1 MIKKMLLKDCFTSFF
16 SKIPCFIFVLVLFLV
31 QNAHAQCT
39 APVGC
44 ASTDFSNYGANS
56 TNVAATI
63 EYDNY
68 SSCFHATIVR
78 TPDGLKVWGQGMDNN
93 GSDLVSPKLIN
104 ATNFPAL
111 GSSTPLKGALGSGFN
126 KNNQGILLSTNGLY
140 AWGTE
145 GVVLDASITS
155 STTFQKITIAGNTNG
170 LPAGVT
176 PADVK
181 MMFAT
186 YQSLVLTTCAG
197 NVWVLAQ
204 DGSGSEN
211 VACRGNGDTFVVQS
225 GNGTSWSK
233 VTTSAAGNPDL
244 TGVVSCRGSATNLI
258 ALTSSGKVY
267 VWGKYVYLGDG
278 SATNYHTGRAT
289 QMTLPGGI
297 TPKMIGSTND
307 NSVMGA
313 TFYVLDTNGKLYSL
327 GNNHKFQLGISSVGE
342 SMTWVRPIYPNGA
355 TMDNIKWISPQ
366 EHDSS
371 FSSINVINSNYNL
384 YAFGADDRHSIA
396 GNVNGFTMPII
407 PPGLSTSNKI
417 LAVETG
423 GHTSMVVDKC
433 ETDFGYIG
441 HRIGGSMANGSTED
455 IELASYTFNTTAV
468 KICGAESD
476 GDIIPVMPG
485 VDGSYSNYC
494 SVPSII
500 LTTTPAGGTLS
511 LVSGPATLSGNTLN
525 FTGPGTVVVKYAYT
539 TSCGVLKEVSK
550 TFTVFGTPVTPTV
563 SSQVFCIG
571 EGKKVSDLVA
581 TGTGIKW
588 YNAATG
594 GTQYTGTELLVTGT
608 YYASQTAN
616 YPVGACESARTVVA
630 VTVSATPA
638 PTALAQTFCKGD
650 VKKVS
655 DLVAIGTGIK
665 WYDAVTAGTQYTGAE
680 VLATGTYYASQ
691 TINGCESARTA
702 VAVTVNS
709 TPGLP
714 TASAQTFCSVDAKK
728 VSDLVA
734 IGTGIKW
741 YNAVTAG
748 TQYTGAEVLA
758 TGTYYASQ
766 TINGCE
772 SARTAVAVKVNSTP
786 GLPTASAQTFC
797 SVDAKKVS
805 DLVAIGTGIK
815 WYNAVTAGVQ
825 YTGTEVLGTGI
836 YYASQTTNGCES
848 LRTAVSVTVSGP
860 IPQKVSG
867 TNTVCVGNT
876 TTFSATTSGG
886 AWTSATPAVAT
897 VNSST
902 GVVTGVSGGVS
913 VINYSVTTT
922 GGCVNTGSR
931 TVTVSAAP
939 NAGTLSGPQGVCVS
953 STTAFSSTVSGGAW
967 SSANTAIATVSA
979 VTGEI
984 TGVSAGTTT
993 ITYTVAGTG
1002 GCSDAIATRDVTV
1015 YSPTVTLSG
1024 TTSILE
1030 NSVGI
1035 NITATLST
1043 ATISTTTITLAYS
1056 GTATNGVD
1064 YTASSATITIP
1075 AGATT
1080 GTVTIIPIDDNINEG
1095 SETVIADITNVTGG
1109 CASELGVQSATVTIT
1124 DNDSAPTVATISPAS
1139 ATEGSPVV
1147 FNFTLSNPSAIAT
1160 SYTFTLTN
1168 GTAGNLDYTTT
1179 SVTVIV
1185 PAGAIGGEVIVPT
1198 TPDTI
1203 DEPNETFT
1211 IQTGTLSAIGTILD
1225 DDNAPDI
1232 TIGDATIVEGGELI
1246 FPVSLSNPSSTT
1258 ITLTLGFTNVTT
1270 SNGDYTTTPVV
1281 VTFLAGATTAT
1292 VTVQTTDDAIAE
1304 STETFTVGV
1313 TTSTGIVGSTTDTGI
1328 GTITDNDSAPT
1339 VAKISPA
1346 SATEGSPVV
1355 FNFTLSNPSAI
1366 ATSYIFTLTNG
1377 TAGNLD
1383 YTTTSVTVIVPA
1395 GAIGGTVSV
1404 PTTQDTIDEPNETF
1418 TIHNGSVSAT
1428 GTILDDD
1435 NTPVATIGNVTINE
1449 GAGTVTIPVSID
1461 VVSSVDTVINITTA
1475 TGTAGT
1481 SDYTTTVT
1489 TVTIPAGQTTVNVT
1503 VPILEDTIDEPAET
1517 FTVNGTVT
1525 SGNTIN
1531 TNPTGT
1537 VTITDNDATPV
1548 ATIGN
1553 VTINEGAGTV
1563 TIPVSIDVV
1572 SSVDTVI
1579 NITTATGT
1587 AGTSDYTTTVTTVT
1601 IPAGQTTVNV
1611 TVPILEDT
1619 IDEPAETF
1627 TVNGTVTSGNTINT
1641 NPTGT
1646 VTITDNDATP
1656 VATIGNVTIN
1666 EGAGTVTIPVSIDVV
1681 SSVDTVINITT
1692 ATGTAGT
1699 SDYTTTV
1706 TTVTIPAGQTTVNV
1720 TVPILEDTIDEPA
1733 ETFTVNGTVTSG
1745 NTINTNPT
1753 GTVTITDNDATPV
1766 ATIGNVTINEGAGTV
1781 TVPVS
1786 IDVVSS
1792 VDTVINITTAT
1803 GTAGTSDYTTT
1814 VTTVTI
1820 PAGQT
1825 TVNVTVPILEDT
1837 IDEPA
1842 ETFTVN
1848 GTVTSGN
1855 TINTNPTGT
1864 VTITDNDATPV
1875 ATIGNVTINEGAGTV
1890 TVPVS
1895 IDVVSSV
1902 DTVINI
1908 TTATGTAGTSDY
1920 TTTVTT
1926 VTIPAGQTTVN
1937 VTVPILEDTIDEPA
1951 ETFTV
1956 NGTVT
1961 SGNTINTNPTGTVT
1975 ITDNDATPVAT
1986 IGNVTI
1992 NEGAGTVTIP
2002 VSIDVVSSVDTV
2014 INITT
2019 ATGTAGTSDYTTTVT
2034 TVTIPAG
2041 QTTVNVT
2048 VPILEDTIDEPA
2060 ETFTVNGTV
2069 TSGNTI
2075 NTNPT
2080 GTVTI
2085 TDNDATPVAT
2095 IGNVTI
2101 NEGAGTVTIPVSIDV
2116 VSSVDTVINITTA
2129 TGTAGTSDYTTTVTT
2144 VTIPAGQTTVNVT
2157 VPILEDTIDEPA
2169 ETFTVNGTVT
2179 SGNTINTNPT
2189 GTVTITDNDATP
2201 VATIGNVTINEG
2213 AGTVTIPVSI
2223 DVVSSV
2229 DTVINITTAT
2239 GTAGTSDYT
2248 TTVTTVT
2255 IPAGQTTVNVTVP
2268 ILEDTIDEPAE
2279 TFTVNGTVTSGNTIN
2294 TNPTGTVTIT
2304 DNDATPVA
2312 TIGNVTINEGAGT
2325 VTIPVSIDVVSSVDT
2340 VINITTATGTAGTS
2354 DYTTTV
2360 TTVTIPAGQTTV
2372 NVTVPILEDTID
2384 EPAETFTVNGTV
2396 TSGNTINTNPTGTV
2410 TITDNDATPV
2420 ATIGNV
2426 TINEGAGTVTI
2437 PVSIDVVSSV
2447 DTVINITTA
2456 TGTAGTS
2463 DYTTTV
2469 TTVTIPAGQTT
2480 VNVTVPILEDTIDE
2494 PAETFTVNGT
2504 VTSGNTINTNPTG
2517 TVTITDNDATPV
2529 ATIGNVTINE
2539 GAGTVTIPV
2548 SIDVVSSVDTVIN
2561 ITTATG
2567 TAGTSDYTTTVT
2579 TVTIPAGQTTVNVT
2593 VPILE
2598 DTIDEPAETFT
2609 VNGTVTSGNTIN
2621 TNPTGTVTITD
2632 NDATPVATIGNVT
2645 INEGAGTVTIPVSID
2660 VVSSVDTVINIT
2672 TATGTAGTSDYTT
2685 TVTTVTIPAGQTTV
2699 NVTVPILEDTID
2711 EPAET
2716 FTVNGT
2722 VTSGNTI
2729 NTNPTG
2735 TVTITDND
2743 ATPVATIGNVTIN
2756 EGAGTVTIPVSI
2768 DVVSSVDTVINITTA
2783 TGTAGTSD
2791 YTTTVTT
2798 VTIPAGQTT
2807 VNVTV
2812 PILEDTIDEPAET
2825 FTVNGTVTSGNTINT
2840 NPTGTVTITDN
2851 DATPVAT
2858 IGNVT
2863 INEGAGTVTI
2873 PVSID
2878 VVSSVDTV
2886 INITTATGTAG
2897 TSDYTT
2903 TVTTVTIPAGQTTVN
2918 VTVPILE
2925 DTIDEPAETFTVNGT
2940 VTSGNTINTNPTG
2953 TVTITDNDATPV
2965 ATIGNVTI
2973 NEGAGTVTI
2982 PVSIDVVSS
2991 VDTVINI
2998 TTATGTAGTSDYTTT
3013 VTTVTIPAGQTTV
3026 NVTVPILEDTIDE
3039 PAETFTVNGTVTS
3052 GNTINTNP
3060 TGTVTITDNDA
3071 TPVATIG
3078 NVTINEGAGTV
3089 TIPVSID
3096 VVSSVD
3102 TVINITTATGTAG
3115 TSDYT
3120 TTVTTVT
3127 IPAGQT
3133 TVNVTVPILED
3144 TIDEPAETFTVN
3156 GTVTSG
3162 NTINTNPTGTVT
3174 ITDNDA
3180 TPVATIGNVTIN
3192 EGAGTVTIPVS
3203 IDVVSSVDTVINI
3216 TTATGTAG
3224 TSDYTTT
3231 VTTVTIPAGQTTV
3244 NVTVPILEDTIDE
3257 PAETFTVNG
3266 TVTSGNTINTNPTGT
3281 VTITDNDATPV
3292 ATIGNVTI
3300 NEGAGTVTVPVSI
3313 DVVSSVDT
3321 VINITTATG
3330 TAGTSDYTT
3339 TVTTVTIPAGQ
3350 TTVNVTVPILEDTID
3365 EPAETFTVNG
3375 TVTSGNTINT
3385 NPTGTVTI
3393 TDNDATP
3400 VATIG
3405 NVTIN
3410 EGAGTV
3416 TIPVSIDVVSSVD
3429 TVINITTATGTA
3441 GTSDYTT
3448 TVTTV
3453 TIPAGQTTV
3462 NVTVP
3467 ILEDTI
3473 DEPAETFTVNG
3484 TVTSGNTINTNPT
3497 GTVTITDNDATPV
3510 ATIGNVTI
3518 NEGAGTVTIP
3528 VSIDVVSSV
3537 DTVINI
3543 TTATGTAGTSD
3554 YTTTVTTVTIPAGQ
3568 TTVNVTVPILEDTID
3583 EPAETFTVNGTVT
3596 SGNTINT
3603 NPTGTVTITDNDAT
3617 PVATIGNVT
3626 INEGAGTVTI
3636 PVSIDV
3642 VSSVDTV
3649 INITTATG
3657 TAGTSD
3663 YTTTVTTVTIPAG
3676 QTTVN
3681 VTVPILEDTIDE
3693 PAETFTVN
3701 GTVTSGNTINTNPTG
3716 TVTITDND
3724 ATPVA
3729 TIGNVTINEGAGTVT
3744 VPVSIDVVSSVD
3756 TVINITTATGT
3767 AGTSDYTTTV
3777 TTVTIPAGQTT
3788 VNVTVPILEDTID
3801 EPAETFTVNGTVTS
3815 GNTINTNP
3823 TGTVTITDNDAT
3835 LIVAVDDVY
3844 QPQTPSTTVAI
3855 VVGNVTANDTLN
3867 GVIVTGTNT
3876 NVTPVTA
3883 GPLSI
3888 DANGVLT
3895 LLPNTISGNYT
3906 ITYTICEVDQV
3917 TGIAVNPPNCSTAT
3931 VTIEVLPSNV
3941 IIYNGVTPNG
3951 DGDNDVFYLENI
3963 EFMKESSVE
3972 IYNRW
3977 GVLVYE
3983 VSGYDNKEKSFK
3995 GISEGR
4001 VTLERG
4007 SLLPVGTYYYIVRYV
4022 DLKNESIEKAG
4033 YLHLTR

>member
-1 MIKKMLLKDCFTSFF
+1 M
-16 SKIPCFIFVLVLFLV
+16 

-702 VAVTVNS
+702 VAV
-709 TPGLP
+709 
-714 TASAQTFCSVDAKK
+714 
-728 VSDLVA
+728 
-734 IGTGIKW
+734 
-741 YNAVTAG
+741 
-748 TQYTGAEVLA
+748 
-758 TGTYYASQ
+758 
-766 TINGCE
+766 
-772 SARTAVAVKVNSTP
+772 KVNSTP

-1043 ATISTTTITLAYS
+1043 ATISTATITLAYS

-1489 TVTIPAGQTTVNVT
+1489 TVTIPAGQTTVN
-1503 VPILEDTIDEPAET
+1503 
-1517 FTVNGTVT
+1517 
-1525 SGNTIN
+1525 
-1531 TNPTGT
+1531 
-1537 VTITDNDATPV
+1537 
-1548 ATIGN
+1548 
-1553 VTINEGAGTV
+1553 
-1563 TIPVSIDVV
+1563 
-1572 SSVDTVI
+1572 
-1579 NITTATGT
+1579 
-1587 AGTSDYTTTVTTVT
+1587 
-1601 IPAGQTTVNV
+1601 
-1611 TVPILEDT
+1611 
-1619 IDEPAETF
+1619 
-1627 TVNGTVTSGNTINT
+1627 
-1641 NPTGT
+1641 
-1646 VTITDNDATP
+1646 
-1656 VATIGNVTIN
+1656 
-1666 EGAGTVTIPVSIDVV
+1666 
-1681 SSVDTVINITT
+1681 
-1692 ATGTAGT
+1692 
-1699 SDYTTTV
+1699 
-1706 TTVTIPAGQTTVNV
+1706 
-1720 TVPILEDTIDEPA
+1720 
-1733 ETFTVNGTVTSG
+1733 
-1745 NTINTNPT
+1745 
-1753 GTVTITDNDATPV
+1753 
-1766 ATIGNVTINEGAGTV
+1766 
-1781 TVPVS
+1781 
-1786 IDVVSS
+1786 
-1792 VDTVINITTAT
+1792 
-1803 GTAGTSDYTTT
+1803 
-1814 VTTVTI
+1814 
-1820 PAGQT
+1820 
-1825 TVNVTVPILEDT
+1825 
-1837 IDEPA
+1837 
-1842 ETFTVN
+1842 
-1848 GTVTSGN
+1848 
-1855 TINTNPTGT
+1855 
-1864 VTITDNDATPV
+1864 
-1875 ATIGNVTINEGAGTV
+1875 
-1890 TVPVS
+1890 
-1895 IDVVSSV
+1895 
-1902 DTVINI
+1902 
-1908 TTATGTAGTSDY
+1908 
-1920 TTTVTT
+1920 
-1926 VTIPAGQTTVN
+1926 
-1937 VTVPILEDTIDEPA
+1937 
-1951 ETFTV
+1951 
-1956 NGTVT
+1956 
-1961 SGNTINTNPTGTVT
+1961 
-1975 ITDNDATPVAT
+1975 
-1986 IGNVTI
+1986 
-1992 NEGAGTVTIP
+1992 
-2002 VSIDVVSSVDTV
+2002 
-2014 INITT
+2014 
-2019 ATGTAGTSDYTTTVT
+2019 
-2034 TVTIPAG
+2034 
-2041 QTTVNVT
+2041 
-2048 VPILEDTIDEPA
+2048 
-2060 ETFTVNGTV
+2060 
-2069 TSGNTI
+2069 
-2075 NTNPT
+2075 
-2080 GTVTI
+2080 
-2085 TDNDATPVAT
+2085 
-2095 IGNVTI
+2095 
-2101 NEGAGTVTIPVSIDV
+2101 
-2116 VSSVDTVINITTA
+2116 
-2129 TGTAGTSDYTTTVTT
+2129 
-2144 VTIPAGQTTVNVT
+2144 
-2157 VPILEDTIDEPA
+2157 
-2169 ETFTVNGTVT
+2169 
-2179 SGNTINTNPT
+2179 
-2189 GTVTITDNDATP
+2189 
-2201 VATIGNVTINEG
+2201 
-2213 AGTVTIPVSI
+2213 
-2223 DVVSSV
+2223 
-2229 DTVINITTAT
+2229 
-2239 GTAGTSDYT
+2239 
-2248 TTVTTVT
+2248 
-2255 IPAGQTTVNVTVP
+2255 
-2268 ILEDTIDEPAE
+2268 
-2279 TFTVNGTVTSGNTIN
+2279 
-2294 TNPTGTVTIT
+2294 
-2304 DNDATPVA
+2304 
-2312 TIGNVTINEGAGT
+2312 
-2325 VTIPVSIDVVSSVDT
+2325 
-2340 VINITTATGTAGTS
+2340 
-2354 DYTTTV
+2354 
-2360 TTVTIPAGQTTV
+2360 
-2372 NVTVPILEDTID
+2372 
-2384 EPAETFTVNGTV
+2384 
-2396 TSGNTINTNPTGTV
+2396 
-2410 TITDNDATPV
+2410 
-2420 ATIGNV
+2420 
-2426 TINEGAGTVTI
+2426 
-2437 PVSIDVVSSV
+2437 
-2447 DTVINITTA
+2447 
-2456 TGTAGTS
+2456 
-2463 DYTTTV
+2463 
-2469 TTVTIPAGQTT
+2469 
-2480 VNVTVPILEDTIDE
+2480 
-2494 PAETFTVNGT
+2494 
-2504 VTSGNTINTNPTG
+2504 
-2517 TVTITDNDATPV
+2517 
-2529 ATIGNVTINE
+2529 
-2539 GAGTVTIPV
+2539 
-2548 SIDVVSSVDTVIN
+2548 
-2561 ITTATG
+2561 
-2567 TAGTSDYTTTVT
+2567 
-2579 TVTIPAGQTTVNVT
+2579 
-2593 VPILE
+2593 
-2598 DTIDEPAETFT
+2598 
-2609 VNGTVTSGNTIN
+2609 
-2621 TNPTGTVTITD
+2621 
-2632 NDATPVATIGNVT
+2632 
-2645 INEGAGTVTIPVSID
+2645 
-2660 VVSSVDTVINIT
+2660 
-2672 TATGTAGTSDYTT
+2672 
-2685 TVTTVTIPAGQTTV
+2685 
-2699 NVTVPILEDTID
+2699 
-2711 EPAET
+2711 
-2716 FTVNGT
+2716 
-2722 VTSGNTI
+2722 
-2729 NTNPTG
+2729 
-2735 TVTITDND
+2735 
-2743 ATPVATIGNVTIN
+2743 
-2756 EGAGTVTIPVSI
+2756 
-2768 DVVSSVDTVINITTA
+2768 
-2783 TGTAGTSD
+2783 
-2791 YTTTVTT
+2791 
-2798 VTIPAGQTT
+2798 
-2807 VNVTV
+2807 
-2812 PILEDTIDEPAET
+2812 
-2825 FTVNGTVTSGNTINT
+2825 
-2840 NPTGTVTITDN
+2840 
-2851 DATPVAT
+2851 
-2858 IGNVT
+2858 
-2863 INEGAGTVTI
+2863 
-2873 PVSID
+2873 
-2878 VVSSVDTV
+2878 
-2886 INITTATGTAG
+2886 
-2897 TSDYTT
+2897 
-2903 TVTTVTIPAGQTTVN
+2903 
-2918 VTVPILE
+2918 
-2925 DTIDEPAETFTVNGT
+2925 
-2940 VTSGNTINTNPTG
+2940 
-2953 TVTITDNDATPV
+2953 
-2965 ATIGNVTI
+2965 
-2973 NEGAGTVTI
+2973 
-2982 PVSIDVVSS
+2982 
-2991 VDTVINI
+2991 
-2998 TTATGTAGTSDYTTT
+2998 
-3013 VTTVTIPAGQTTV
+3013 
-3026 NVTVPILEDTIDE
+3026 
-3039 PAETFTVNGTVTS
+3039 
-3052 GNTINTNP
+3052 
-3060 TGTVTITDNDA
+3060 
-3071 TPVATIG
+3071 
-3078 NVTINEGAGTV
+3078 
-3089 TIPVSID
+3089 
-3096 VVSSVD
+3096 
-3102 TVINITTATGTAG
+3102 
-3115 TSDYT
+3115 
-3120 TTVTTVT
+3120 
-3127 IPAGQT
+3127 
-3133 TVNVTVPILED
+3133 
-3144 TIDEPAETFTVN
+3144 
-3156 GTVTSG
+3156 
-3162 NTINTNPTGTVT
+3162 
-3174 ITDNDA
+3174 
-3180 TPVATIGNVTIN
+3180 
-3192 EGAGTVTIPVS
+3192 
-3203 IDVVSSVDTVINI
+3203 
-3216 TTATGTAG
+3216 
-3224 TSDYTTT
+3224 
-3231 VTTVTIPAGQTTV
+3231 
-3244 NVTVPILEDTIDE
+3244 
-3257 PAETFTVNG
+3257 
-3266 TVTSGNTINTNPTGT
+3266 
-3281 VTITDNDATPV
+3281 
-3292 ATIGNVTI
+3292 
-3300 NEGAGTVTVPVSI
+3300 
-3313 DVVSSVDT
+3313 
-3321 VINITTATG
+3321 
-3330 TAGTSDYTT
+3330 
-3339 TVTTVTIPAGQ
+3339 
-3350 TTVNVTVPILEDTID
+3350 
-3365 EPAETFTVNG
+3365 
-3375 TVTSGNTINT
+3375 
-3385 NPTGTVTI
+3385 
-3393 TDNDATP
+3393 
-3400 VATIG
+3400 
-3405 NVTIN
+3405 
-3410 EGAGTV
+3410 
-3416 TIPVSIDVVSSVD
+3416 
-3429 TVINITTATGTA
+3429 
-3441 GTSDYTT
+3441 
-3448 TVTTV
+3448 
-3453 TIPAGQTTV
+3453 
-3462 NVTVP
+3462 
-3467 ILEDTI
+3467 
-3473 DEPAETFTVNG
+3473 
-3484 TVTSGNTINTNPT
+3484 
-3497 GTVTITDNDATPV
+3497 
-3510 ATIGNVTI
+3510 
-3518 NEGAGTVTIP
+3518 
-3528 VSIDVVSSV
+3528 
-3537 DTVINI
+3537 
-3543 TTATGTAGTSD
+3543 
-3554 YTTTVTTVTIPAGQ
+3554 
-3568 TTVNVTVPILEDTID
+3568 
-3583 EPAETFTVNGTVT
+3583 
-3596 SGNTINT
+3596 
-3603 NPTGTVTITDNDAT
+3603 
-3617 PVATIGNVT
+3617 
-3626 INEGAGTVTI
+3626 
-3636 PVSIDV
+3636 
-3642 VSSVDTV
+3642 
-3649 INITTATG
+3649 
-3657 TAGTSD
+3657 
-3663 YTTTVTTVTIPAG
+3663 
-3676 QTTVN
+3676 
-3681 VTVPILEDTIDE
+3681 
-3693 PAETFTVN
+3693 
-3701 GTVTSGNTINTNPTG
+3701 
-3716 TVTITDND
+3716 
-3724 ATPVA
+3724 
-3729 TIGNVTINEGAGTVT
+3729 
-3744 VPVSIDVVSSVD
+3744 
-3756 TVINITTATGT
+3756 
-3767 AGTSDYTTTV
+3767 
-3777 TTVTIPAGQTT
+3777 
-3788 VNVTVPILEDTID
+3788 
-3801 EPAETFTVNGTVTS
+3801 
-3815 GNTINTNP
+3815 
-3823 TGTVTITDNDAT
+3823 
-3835 LIVAVDDVY
+3835 
-3844 QPQTPSTTVAI
+3844 
-3855 VVGNVTANDTLN
+3855 
-3867 GVIVTGTNT
+3867 
-3876 NVTPVTA
+3876 
-3883 GPLSI
+3883 
-3888 DANGVLT
+3888 
-3895 LLPNTISGNYT
+3895 
-3906 ITYTICEVDQV
+3906 
-3917 TGIAVNPPNCSTAT
+3917 
-3931 VTIEVLPSNV
+3931 
-3941 IIYNGVTPNG
+3941 
-3951 DGDNDVFYLENI
+3951 
-3963 EFMKESSVE
+3963 
-3972 IYNRW
+3972 
-3977 GVLVYE
+3977 
-3983 VSGYDNKEKSFK
+3983 
-3995 GISEGR
+3995 
-4001 VTLERG
+4001 
-4007 SLLPVGTYYYIVRYV
+4007 
-4022 DLKNESIEKAG
+4022 
-4033 YLHLTR
+4033 

>member
-1 MIKKMLLKDCFTSFF
+1 M
-16 SKIPCFIFVLVLFLV
+16 

-734 IGTGIKW
+734 T
-741 YNAVTAG
+741 
-748 TQYTGAEVLA
+748 
-758 TGTYYASQ
+758 
-766 TINGCE
+766 
-772 SARTAVAVKVNSTP
+772 
-786 GLPTASAQTFC
+786 
-797 SVDAKKVS
+797 
-805 DLVAIGTGIK
+805 GTGIK

-825 YTGTEVLGTGI
+825 YTGTEVLVTGI

-860 IPQKVSG
+860 IPQTVSG

-913 VINYSVTTT
+913 IINYSVTTT

-1043 ATISTTTITLAYS
+1043 ATISTATITLAYS

-1109 CASELGVQSATVTIT
+1109 CASELGVQRATVTIT

-1147 FNFTLSNPSAIAT
+1147 FSFTLSNPSAIAT

-1185 PAGAIGGEVIVPT
+1185 PAGAIGGTVSVPT
-1198 TPDTI
+1198 TQDTI

-1232 TIGDATIVEGGELI
+1232 TIGDATIVEGGMLS

-1270 SNGDYTTTPVV
+1270 SNGDYTTTPAV

-1292 VTVQTTDDAIAE
+1292 PTVQTTDDAIAE

-1339 VAKISPA
+1339 VATISPA

-1355 FNFTLSNPSAI
+1355 FSFTLSNPSAI
-1366 ATSYIFTLTNG
+1366 ATSYTFTLTNG

-1395 GAIGGTVSV
+1395 GTTTGTVSV

-1601 IPAGQTTVNV
+1601 IPAGQTTVN
-1611 TVPILEDT
+1611 
-1619 IDEPAETF
+1619 
-1627 TVNGTVTSGNTINT
+1627 
-1641 NPTGT
+1641 
-1646 VTITDNDATP
+1646 
-1656 VATIGNVTIN
+1656 
-1666 EGAGTVTIPVSIDVV
+1666 
-1681 SSVDTVINITT
+1681 
-1692 ATGTAGT
+1692 
-1699 SDYTTTV
+1699 
-1706 TTVTIPAGQTTVNV
+1706 
-1720 TVPILEDTIDEPA
+1720 
-1733 ETFTVNGTVTSG
+1733 
-1745 NTINTNPT
+1745 
-1753 GTVTITDNDATPV
+1753 
-1766 ATIGNVTINEGAGTV
+1766 
-1781 TVPVS
+1781 
-1786 IDVVSS
+1786 
-1792 VDTVINITTAT
+1792 
-1803 GTAGTSDYTTT
+1803 
-1814 VTTVTI
+1814 
-1820 PAGQT
+1820 
-1825 TVNVTVPILEDT
+1825 
-1837 IDEPA
+1837 
-1842 ETFTVN
+1842 
-1848 GTVTSGN
+1848 
-1855 TINTNPTGT
+1855 
-1864 VTITDNDATPV
+1864 
-1875 ATIGNVTINEGAGTV
+1875 
-1890 TVPVS
+1890 
-1895 IDVVSSV
+1895 
-1902 DTVINI
+1902 
-1908 TTATGTAGTSDY
+1908 
-1920 TTTVTT
+1920 
-1926 VTIPAGQTTVN
+1926 
-1937 VTVPILEDTIDEPA
+1937 
-1951 ETFTV
+1951 
-1956 NGTVT
+1956 
-1961 SGNTINTNPTGTVT
+1961 
-1975 ITDNDATPVAT
+1975 
-1986 IGNVTI
+1986 
-1992 NEGAGTVTIP
+1992 
-2002 VSIDVVSSVDTV
+2002 
-2014 INITT
+2014 
-2019 ATGTAGTSDYTTTVT
+2019 
-2034 TVTIPAG
+2034 
-2041 QTTVNVT
+2041 
-2048 VPILEDTIDEPA
+2048 
-2060 ETFTVNGTV
+2060 
-2069 TSGNTI
+2069 
-2075 NTNPT
+2075 
-2080 GTVTI
+2080 
-2085 TDNDATPVAT
+2085 
-2095 IGNVTI
+2095 
-2101 NEGAGTVTIPVSIDV
+2101 
-2116 VSSVDTVINITTA
+2116 
-2129 TGTAGTSDYTTTVTT
+2129 
-2144 VTIPAGQTTVNVT
+2144 
-2157 VPILEDTIDEPA
+2157 
-2169 ETFTVNGTVT
+2169 
-2179 SGNTINTNPT
+2179 
-2189 GTVTITDNDATP
+2189 
-2201 VATIGNVTINEG
+2201 
-2213 AGTVTIPVSI
+2213 
-2223 DVVSSV
+2223 
-2229 DTVINITTAT
+2229 
-2239 GTAGTSDYT
+2239 
-2248 TTVTTVT
+2248 
-2255 IPAGQTTVNVTVP
+2255 
-2268 ILEDTIDEPAE
+2268 
-2279 TFTVNGTVTSGNTIN
+2279 
-2294 TNPTGTVTIT
+2294 
-2304 DNDATPVA
+2304 
-2312 TIGNVTINEGAGT
+2312 
-2325 VTIPVSIDVVSSVDT
+2325 
-2340 VINITTATGTAGTS
+2340 
-2354 DYTTTV
+2354 
-2360 TTVTIPAGQTTV
+2360 
-2372 NVTVPILEDTID
+2372 
-2384 EPAETFTVNGTV
+2384 
-2396 TSGNTINTNPTGTV
+2396 
-2410 TITDNDATPV
+2410 
-2420 ATIGNV
+2420 
-2426 TINEGAGTVTI
+2426 
-2437 PVSIDVVSSV
+2437 
-2447 DTVINITTA
+2447 
-2456 TGTAGTS
+2456 
-2463 DYTTTV
+2463 
-2469 TTVTIPAGQTT
+2469 
-2480 VNVTVPILEDTIDE
+2480 
-2494 PAETFTVNGT
+2494 
-2504 VTSGNTINTNPTG
+2504 
-2517 TVTITDNDATPV
+2517 
-2529 ATIGNVTINE
+2529 
-2539 GAGTVTIPV
+2539 
-2548 SIDVVSSVDTVIN
+2548 
-2561 ITTATG
+2561 
-2567 TAGTSDYTTTVT
+2567 
-2579 TVTIPAGQTTVNVT
+2579 
-2593 VPILE
+2593 
-2598 DTIDEPAETFT
+2598 
-2609 VNGTVTSGNTIN
+2609 
-2621 TNPTGTVTITD
+2621 
-2632 NDATPVATIGNVT
+2632 
-2645 INEGAGTVTIPVSID
+2645 
-2660 VVSSVDTVINIT
+2660 
-2672 TATGTAGTSDYTT
+2672 
-2685 TVTTVTIPAGQTTV
+2685 
-2699 NVTVPILEDTID
+2699 
-2711 EPAET
+2711 
-2716 FTVNGT
+2716 
-2722 VTSGNTI
+2722 
-2729 NTNPTG
+2729 
-2735 TVTITDND
+2735 
-2743 ATPVATIGNVTIN
+2743 
-2756 EGAGTVTIPVSI
+2756 
-2768 DVVSSVDTVINITTA
+2768 
-2783 TGTAGTSD
+2783 
-2791 YTTTVTT
+2791 
-2798 VTIPAGQTT
+2798 
-2807 VNVTV
+2807 
-2812 PILEDTIDEPAET
+2812 
-2825 FTVNGTVTSGNTINT
+2825 
-2840 NPTGTVTITDN
+2840 
-2851 DATPVAT
+2851 
-2858 IGNVT
+2858 
-2863 INEGAGTVTI
+2863 
-2873 PVSID
+2873 
-2878 VVSSVDTV
+2878 
-2886 INITTATGTAG
+2886 
-2897 TSDYTT
+2897 
-2903 TVTTVTIPAGQTTVN
+2903 
-2918 VTVPILE
+2918 
-2925 DTIDEPAETFTVNGT
+2925 
-2940 VTSGNTINTNPTG
+2940 
-2953 TVTITDNDATPV
+2953 
-2965 ATIGNVTI
+2965 
-2973 NEGAGTVTI
+2973 
-2982 PVSIDVVSS
+2982 
-2991 VDTVINI
+2991 
-2998 TTATGTAGTSDYTTT
+2998 
-3013 VTTVTIPAGQTTV
+3013 
-3026 NVTVPILEDTIDE
+3026 
-3039 PAETFTVNGTVTS
+3039 
-3052 GNTINTNP
+3052 
-3060 TGTVTITDNDA
+3060 
-3071 TPVATIG
+3071 
-3078 NVTINEGAGTV
+3078 
-3089 TIPVSID
+3089 
-3096 VVSSVD
+3096 
-3102 TVINITTATGTAG
+3102 
-3115 TSDYT
+3115 
-3120 TTVTTVT
+3120 
-3127 IPAGQT
+3127 
-3133 TVNVTVPILED
+3133 
-3144 TIDEPAETFTVN
+3144 
-3156 GTVTSG
+3156 
-3162 NTINTNPTGTVT
+3162 
-3174 ITDNDA
+3174 
-3180 TPVATIGNVTIN
+3180 
-3192 EGAGTVTIPVS
+3192 
-3203 IDVVSSVDTVINI
+3203 
-3216 TTATGTAG
+3216 
-3224 TSDYTTT
+3224 
-3231 VTTVTIPAGQTTV
+3231 
-3244 NVTVPILEDTIDE
+3244 
-3257 PAETFTVNG
+3257 
-3266 TVTSGNTINTNPTGT
+3266 
-3281 VTITDNDATPV
+3281 
-3292 ATIGNVTI
+3292 
-3300 NEGAGTVTVPVSI
+3300 
-3313 DVVSSVDT
+3313 
-3321 VINITTATG
+3321 
-3330 TAGTSDYTT
+3330 
-3339 TVTTVTIPAGQ
+3339 
-3350 TTVNVTVPILEDTID
+3350 
-3365 EPAETFTVNG
+3365 
-3375 TVTSGNTINT
+3375 
-3385 NPTGTVTI
+3385 
-3393 TDNDATP
+3393 
-3400 VATIG
+3400 
-3405 NVTIN
+3405 
-3410 EGAGTV
+3410 
-3416 TIPVSIDVVSSVD
+3416 
-3429 TVINITTATGTA
+3429 
-3441 GTSDYTT
+3441 
-3448 TVTTV
+3448 
-3453 TIPAGQTTV
+3453 
-3462 NVTVP
+3462 
-3467 ILEDTI
+3467 
-3473 DEPAETFTVNG
+3473 
-3484 TVTSGNTINTNPT
+3484 
-3497 GTVTITDNDATPV
+3497 
-3510 ATIGNVTI
+3510 
-3518 NEGAGTVTIP
+3518 
-3528 VSIDVVSSV
+3528 
-3537 DTVINI
+3537 
-3543 TTATGTAGTSD
+3543 
-3554 YTTTVTTVTIPAGQ
+3554 
-3568 TTVNVTVPILEDTID
+3568 
-3583 EPAETFTVNGTVT
+3583 
-3596 SGNTINT
+3596 
-3603 NPTGTVTITDNDAT
+3603 
-3617 PVATIGNVT
+3617 
-3626 INEGAGTVTI
+3626 
-3636 PVSIDV
+3636 
-3642 VSSVDTV
+3642 
-3649 INITTATG
+3649 
-3657 TAGTSD
+3657 
-3663 YTTTVTTVTIPAG
+3663 
-3676 QTTVN
+3676 
-3681 VTVPILEDTIDE
+3681 
-3693 PAETFTVN
+3693 
-3701 GTVTSGNTINTNPTG
+3701 
-3716 TVTITDND
+3716 
-3724 ATPVA
+3724 
-3729 TIGNVTINEGAGTVT
+3729 
-3744 VPVSIDVVSSVD
+3744 
-3756 TVINITTATGT
+3756 
-3767 AGTSDYTTTV
+3767 
-3777 TTVTIPAGQTT
+3777 
-3788 VNVTVPILEDTID
+3788 
-3801 EPAETFTVNGTVTS
+3801 
-3815 GNTINTNP
+3815 
-3823 TGTVTITDNDAT
+3823 
-3835 LIVAVDDVY
+3835 
-3844 QPQTPSTTVAI
+3844 
-3855 VVGNVTANDTLN
+3855 
-3867 GVIVTGTNT
+3867 
-3876 NVTPVTA
+3876 
-3883 GPLSI
+3883 
-3888 DANGVLT
+3888 
-3895 LLPNTISGNYT
+3895 
-3906 ITYTICEVDQV
+3906 
-3917 TGIAVNPPNCSTAT
+3917 
-3931 VTIEVLPSNV
+3931 
-3941 IIYNGVTPNG
+3941 
-3951 DGDNDVFYLENI
+3951 
-3963 EFMKESSVE
+3963 
-3972 IYNRW
+3972 
-3977 GVLVYE
+3977 
-3983 VSGYDNKEKSFK
+3983 
-3995 GISEGR
+3995 
-4001 VTLERG
+4001 
-4007 SLLPVGTYYYIVRYV
+4007 
-4022 DLKNESIEKAG
+4022 
-4033 YLHLTR
+4033 

>member
-1 MIKKMLLKDCFTSFF
+1 M
-16 SKIPCFIFVLVLFLV
+16 

-1781 TVPVS
+1781 T
-1786 IDVVSS
+1786 I
-1792 VDTVINITTAT
+1792 
-1803 GTAGTSDYTTT
+1803 
-1814 VTTVTI
+1814 
-1820 PAGQT
+1820 
-1825 TVNVTVPILEDT
+1825 
-1837 IDEPA
+1837 
-1842 ETFTVN
+1842 
-1848 GTVTSGN
+1848 
-1855 TINTNPTGT
+1855 
-1864 VTITDNDATPV
+1864 
-1875 ATIGNVTINEGAGTV
+1875 
-1890 TVPVS
+1890 PVS

-3393 TDNDATP
+3393 TDNDAT
-3400 VATIG
+3400 
-3405 NVTIN
+3405 
-3410 EGAGTV
+3410 
-3416 TIPVSIDVVSSVD
+3416 
-3429 TVINITTATGTA
+3429 
-3441 GTSDYTT
+3441 
-3448 TVTTV
+3448 
-3453 TIPAGQTTV
+3453 
-3462 NVTVP
+3462 
-3467 ILEDTI
+3467 
-3473 DEPAETFTVNG
+3473 
-3484 TVTSGNTINTNPT
+3484 
-3497 GTVTITDNDATPV
+3497 
-3510 ATIGNVTI
+3510 
-3518 NEGAGTVTIP
+3518 
-3528 VSIDVVSSV
+3528 
-3537 DTVINI
+3537 
-3543 TTATGTAGTSD
+3543 
-3554 YTTTVTTVTIPAGQ
+3554 
-3568 TTVNVTVPILEDTID
+3568 
-3583 EPAETFTVNGTVT
+3583 
-3596 SGNTINT
+3596 
-3603 NPTGTVTITDNDAT
+3603 
-3617 PVATIGNVT
+3617 
-3626 INEGAGTVTI
+3626 
-3636 PVSIDV
+3636 
-3642 VSSVDTV
+3642 
-3649 INITTATG
+3649 
-3657 TAGTSD
+3657 
-3663 YTTTVTTVTIPAG
+3663 
-3676 QTTVN
+3676 
-3681 VTVPILEDTIDE
+3681 
-3693 PAETFTVN
+3693 
-3701 GTVTSGNTINTNPTG
+3701 
-3716 TVTITDND
+3716 
-3724 ATPVA
+3724 
-3729 TIGNVTINEGAGTVT
+3729 
-3744 VPVSIDVVSSVD
+3744 
-3756 TVINITTATGT
+3756 
-3767 AGTSDYTTTV
+3767 
-3777 TTVTIPAGQTT
+3777 
-3788 VNVTVPILEDTID
+3788 
-3801 EPAETFTVNGTVTS
+3801 
-3815 GNTINTNP
+3815 
-3823 TGTVTITDNDAT
+3823 

>member
-709 TPGLP
+709 TGLP

>member
-68 SSCFHATIVR
+68 ISSFHSTIVR
-78 TPDGLKVWGQGMDNN
+78 TPDGLKIWGERMANDGIANVL
-93 GSDLVSPKLIN
+93 SPLVVN

-111 GSSTPLKGALGSGFN
+111 GSSTPLKGALGSFGN
-126 KNNQGILLSTNGLY
+126 SYNSQNIILSTDGLY

-145 GVVLDASITS
+145 GAVLDASITS
-155 STTFQKITIAGNTNG
+155 SATFQKITIAGNTNG

-176 PADVK
+176 PATVK

-186 YQSLVLTTCAG
+186 HNTIALTTCDG
-197 NVWVLAQ
+197 DVWVLSQYGNVRGNGNTGNAITWYKAI
-204 DGSGSEN
+204 DKTSLGAGN
-211 VACRGNGDTFVVQS
+211 TIVACRGSDG
-225 GNGTSWSK
+225 
-233 VTTSAAGNPDL
+233 
-244 TGVVSCRGSATNLI
+244 NLI
-258 ALTSSGKVY
+258 ALTSDGKIY
-267 VWGKYVYLGDG
+267 VWGNKVYLGNNTAAG
-278 SATNYHTGRAT
+278 VRSVATL
-289 QMTLPGGI
+289 MSLPVGI
-297 TPKMIGSTND
+297 TPKMIGSTASQNYY
-307 NSVMGA
+307 VA
-313 TFYVLDTNGKLYSL
+313 HYVLATNGKLYSL
-327 GNNHKFQLGISSVGE
+327 GLNHNFQLGISSVAE
-342 SMTWVRPIYPNGA
+342 SMTWVRPIYPNVT
-355 TMDNIKWISPQ
+355 TMDDVKWISPQ
-366 EHDSS
+366 EHDDGYSA
-371 FSSINVINSNYNL
+371 INVINSNYNL
-384 YAFGADDRHSIA
+384 YAFGANSSGMIA
-396 GNVNGFTMPII
+396 GNIVGSYTMPII
-407 PPGLSTSNKI
+407 PAGLSTSNKI

-423 GHTSMVVDKC
+423 GHTSMIVDKC
-433 ETDFGYIG
+433 ETNFGYIG
-441 HRIGGSMANGSTED
+441 HRVSGSMSNGS
-455 IELASYTFNTTAV
+455 IESTVDAYDFSTTAV

-476 GDIIPVMPG
+476 GDIIPVIPG

-511 LVSGPATLSGNTLN
+511 LVSGLATLSGNTLS
-525 FTGPGTVVVKYAYT
+525 FTGAGTVVVQYAYT
-539 TSCGVLKEVSK
+539 TSCGVSRVASK

-571 EGKKVSDLVA
+571 AGKKVNDLVA

-588 YNAATG
+588 YNAATA

-638 PTALAQTFCKGD
+638 PTALAQIFCSVD
-650 VKKVS
+650 AKKVS

-772 SARTAVAVKVNSTP
+772 SARTAVAVTVNSTP

-805 DLVAIGTGIK
+805 DLVATGTGIK

-825 YTGTEVLGTGI
+825 YTGTEVLVTGI

-860 IPQKVSG
+860 IPQTVSG

-1043 ATISTTTITLAYS
+1043 ATISTATITLAYS

-1147 FNFTLSNPSAIAT
+1147 FSFTLSNPSAIAT

-1185 PAGAIGGEVIVPT
+1185 PAGAIGGTVSVPT
-1198 TPDTI
+1198 TQDTI

-1232 TIGDATIVEGGELI
+1232 TIGDATIVEGGMLS

-1292 VTVQTTDDAIAE
+1292 PTVQTTDDAIAE

-1339 VAKISPA
+1339 VATISPA

-1355 FNFTLSNPSAI
+1355 FSFTLSNPSAI
-1366 ATSYIFTLTNG
+1366 ATSYTFTLTNG

-1395 GAIGGTVSV
+1395 GTTTGTVSV

-1449 GAGTVTIPVSID
+1449 GAGTVTI
-1461 VVSSVDTVINITTA
+1461 
-1475 TGTAGT
+1475 
-1481 SDYTTTVT
+1481 
-1489 TVTIPAGQTTVNVT
+1489 
-1503 VPILEDTIDEPAET
+1503 
-1517 FTVNGTVT
+1517 
-1525 SGNTIN
+1525 
-1531 TNPTGT
+1531 
-1537 VTITDNDATPV
+1537 
-1548 ATIGN
+1548 
-1553 VTINEGAGTV
+1553 
-1563 TIPVSIDVV
+1563 
-1572 SSVDTVI
+1572 
-1579 NITTATGT
+1579 
-1587 AGTSDYTTTVTTVT
+1587 
-1601 IPAGQTTVNV
+1601 
-1611 TVPILEDT
+1611 
-1619 IDEPAETF
+1619 
-1627 TVNGTVTSGNTINT
+1627 
-1641 NPTGT
+1641 
-1646 VTITDNDATP
+1646 
-1656 VATIGNVTIN
+1656 
-1666 EGAGTVTIPVSIDVV
+1666 
-1681 SSVDTVINITT
+1681 
-1692 ATGTAGT
+1692 
-1699 SDYTTTV
+1699 
-1706 TTVTIPAGQTTVNV
+1706 
-1720 TVPILEDTIDEPA
+1720 
-1733 ETFTVNGTVTSG
+1733 
-1745 NTINTNPT
+1745 
-1753 GTVTITDNDATPV
+1753 
-1766 ATIGNVTINEGAGTV
+1766 
-1781 TVPVS
+1781 
-1786 IDVVSS
+1786 
-1792 VDTVINITTAT
+1792 
-1803 GTAGTSDYTTT
+1803 
-1814 VTTVTI
+1814 
-1820 PAGQT
+1820 
-1825 TVNVTVPILEDT
+1825 
-1837 IDEPA
+1837 
-1842 ETFTVN
+1842 
-1848 GTVTSGN
+1848 
-1855 TINTNPTGT
+1855 
-1864 VTITDNDATPV
+1864 
-1875 ATIGNVTINEGAGTV
+1875 
-1890 TVPVS
+1890 PVS

-3300 NEGAGTVTVPVSI
+3300 NEGAGTVTIPVSI

-3744 VPVSIDVVSSVD
+3744 IPVSIDVVSSVDTVINITTATGTAGTSDYTTTVTTVTIPAGQTTVNVTVPILEDTIDEPAETFTVNGTVTSGNTINTNPTGTVTIADNDATPVATIGNVTINEGAGTVTIPVSIDVVSSVDTVINITTATGTAGTSDYTTTVTTVTIPAGQTTVNVTVPILEDTIDEPAETFTVNGTVTSGNTINTNPTGTVTITDNDATPVVTIGNVTINEGAGTVTVPVSIDVVSSVD

-3917 TGIAVNPPNCSTAT
+3917 TGIAINPPNCSTAT